1 MEFCK
6 KILMLRRQFNLS
18 QEELAE
24 KLGLSRQAI
33 QKWESGES
41 IPDVQNL
48 IALSSIF
55 CVSLDRLLKEEACS
69 DVLTASDESKKWLEF
84 LVRAKKK
91 TYAGNGKELEKHSR
105 PNSHDFF
112 YQEDEFKYMDT
123 YFGGKSFIGEEALF
137 YKEKPIW
144 GMNYKGVEISDE
156 FSGDFLKA
164 ALAKVSMEMPYRG
177 PHIYQV
183 GDYLYICSVDGN
195 YQCFHGKEEIYCQQ
209 KLVYECYFHGG
220 EIR

>member
-69 DVLTASDESKKWLEF
+69 DVLTASDASKKWLEF
-84 LVRAKKK
+84 LIRAKKE

-144 GMNYKGVEISDE
+144 GMNYKVVEISDE

-164 ALAKVSMEMPYRG
+164 ALANVSMEMPYRG
-177 PHIYQV
+177 PHIYRV
-183 GDYLYICSVDGN
+183 GDYLYNCSVDGN
-195 YQCFHGKEEIYCQQ
+195 YQSFHGKEEIYCQQ